1 VQYSIVMRIV
11 ARVQVAL
18 RAIDSKVVEAV
29 EGVEVIEASSP

>member
-29 EGVEVIEASSP
+29 EVVEVIEASAP